1 MGSPQTGFLNLFA
14 LQGTTA
20 LVTGAARGLGRA
32 MSLALADAG
41 ADLVLLDREPM
52 DEVSREVEERGAR
65 CRWRQR
71 DLASLDQAS
80 AGEVV
85 AWANRAFGGV
95 SILVNNAGIIRRGPA
110 LELAESDWSAVV
122 GLDLTVPFLL
132 AQALAGDLAARNASG
147 SIINMCSLN
156 SFQGGFEVAAYAA
169 AKHGLLGTTRALANE
184 WSAKGIRVNAIAPG
198 YFQTEF
204 TRAHRDDPERF
215 QAMLARIP
223 AGRWGVPDDLAGA
236 VVFLA
241 SRASSYVTGSV
252 LTVDGGWTSR

>member
-1 MGSPQTGFLNLFA
+1 MGSPQARFLNLFT
-14 LQGTTA
+14 LQGKTA
-20 LVTGAARGLGRA
+20 VVTGAAQGLGRA

-52 DEVSREVEERGAR
+52 NQVSREVEDRGAQ
-65 CRWRQR
+65 CRWRQE
-71 DLASLDQAS
+71 DLATLDQES
-80 AGEVV
+80 AADVV
-85 AWANRAFGGV
+85 AWANQAFTGV

-110 LELAESDWSAVV
+110 LELTEADWSAVV

-132 AQALAGDLAARNASG
+132 AQAFAGDLAARNASG

-156 SFQGGFEVAAYAA
+156 SFQGGLEVAAYAA
-169 AKHGLLGTTRALANE
+169 AKHGLLGATRALANE
-184 WSAKGIRVNAIAPG
+184 WSALGIRVNAIAPG

-204 TRAHRDDPERF
+204 TQAHRDDPEKF

-236 VVFLA
+236 VTFLA
-241 SRASSYVTGSV
+241 SEASSYVTGSV